1 MIQINLEKLNKV
13 HKKIIKK
20 KNTVRKYIKY
30 RNYRRNQLKIIR
42 NTKN

>member
-1 MIQINLEKLNKV
+1 MIQIDLEKLNKV
-13 HKKIIKK
+13 DKKIIKK

-30 RNYRRNQLKIIR
+30 RNYRKNQLKIIR